1 MKQLTCGGKER
12 RGVMVDFR
20 STDAS
25 DAGRQTSLMKS
36 NGMAALGLML
46 AMCGLAGCSA
56 PAPAPREHVVLV
68 DHSGVSLY
76 VNAPTNQQRFLH
88 RETDSDFLGHLSA
101 ITNAIATD
109 TNCIGPDGVKRILIF
124 VHGGLNSYS
133 VSLGRVNLDTPKIAG
148 ANYYPIF
155 INWDSG
161 LISSYL
167 EHLWN
172 VRQGEV
178 RPYSG
183 PLTSPLYLIADL
195 GRAVT
200 RAPVVWYYQITS
212 DLTTVARYETP
223 YIWATNRLR
232 AQETNSSE
240 MEDHL
245 KLWIGGDKR
254 SGAGKF
260 WRGTSYVVTFPLKL
274 LTAPL
279 IDAMGKS
286 AWDNMSRR
294 TQSMFRSPDEF
305 KSPGSEGA
313 IDTARERAGEQPW
326 GNVARLMQAL
336 AELTV
341 TNDPGRYSIT
351 LIGHSMGTI
360 VANEII
366 RDHPDLPYTNIVYM
380 AAACTVSDFAQSV
393 VPCLEHRATNA
404 NFYNLTLH
412 PIAEAE
418 EAQWFVLDITP
429 RGSLLEWID
438 NFLSEPRTVPERTL
452 GEWNNIVAT
461 TALIPSDV
469 ARRTR
474 IKAFP
479 VGPKDRVPPNTPRV
493 HGDFSDEPY
502 WDPNFWTWPERRGSV
517 EK

>member
-1 MKQLTCGGKER
+1 
-12 RGVMVDFR
+12 V
-20 STDAS
+20 
-25 DAGRQTSLMKS
+25 KS
-36 NGMAALGLML
+36 NGKAALGLLML
-46 AMCGLAGCSA
+46 AMGWLAGCSA

-68 DHSGVSLY
+68 DHSGLSLY
-76 VNAPTNQQRFLH
+76 VNNPTNGQQFLS
-88 RETDSDFLGHLSA
+88 REGSNVFKEHLAA
-101 ITNAIATD
+101 ITNAIAQD

-133 VSLGRVNLDTPKIAG
+133 VSLGRVKEDTPKITAT
-148 ANYYPIF
+148 NYYPLF

-167 EHLWN
+167 EHLWL

-178 RPYSG
+178 HPVWG
-183 PLTSPLYLIADL
+183 PLTSPLYLMADL

-200 RAPVVWYYQITS
+200 RAPIVWYYQVTS

-223 YIWATNRLR
+223 YFSATNRLR
-232 AQETNSSE
+232 AKATNSSVI
-240 MEDHL
+240 DNHL
-245 KLWIGGDKR
+245 KLWIGGDER

-260 WRGTSYVVTFPLKL
+260 WRGTSYVITFPLKL

-279 IDAMGKS
+279 IDALGKS

-294 TQSMFRSPDEF
+294 TQTMFRTPDEF
-305 KSPGSEGA
+305 TSPDSTNA
-313 IDTARERAGEQPW
+313 IHTARKRAGEPAR
-326 GNVARLMQAL
+326 GDVARLMQAL
-336 AELTV
+336 DELTV
-341 TNDPGRYSIT
+341 TNAPGRYSIT

-366 RDHPDLPYTNIVYM
+366 REHPDLPYTNIVYM
-380 AAACTVSDFAQSV
+380 AAACTVCDFAQSV
-393 VPCLEHRATNA
+393 VPCLEHHATNA
-404 NFYNLTLH
+404 HFFNLTLH

-418 EAQWFVLDITP
+418 EAQWYVLDITP

-461 TALIPSDV
+461 TALIPADV

-479 VGPKDRVPPNTPRV
+479 VGPKDRVPPNTPQV

-502 WDPNFWTWPERRGSV
+502 WNPSFWTWPGRPGLE
-517 EK
+517 EQ

>member
-1 MKQLTCGGKER
+1 
-12 RGVMVDFR
+12 
-20 STDAS
+20 
-25 DAGRQTSLMKS
+25 
-36 NGMAALGLML
+36 ML
-46 AMCGLAGCSA
+46 AIGWLAGCSA
-56 PAPAPREHVVLV
+56 PVPAPREHVVLV

-76 VNAPTNQQRFLH
+76 VNAPTNQQKFLD
-88 RETDSDFLGHLSA
+88 RETDSDFSAHLAA
-101 ITNAIATD
+101 ITNAIVAD

-133 VSLGRVNLDTPKIAG
+133 VSLGRVNTDTPKIA
-148 ANYYPIF
+148 ATNYYPLF
-155 INWDSG
+155 INWNSD
-161 LISSYL
+161 LISSYF
-167 EHLWN
+167 EHLWL

-178 RPYSG
+178 HRIWG

-200 RAPVVWYYQITS
+200 RAPVVWYYQLTS
-212 DLTTVARYETP
+212 DFATVARYETP
-223 YIWATNRLR
+223 YFSATNRLR
-232 AQETNSSE
+232 AKATNSSVP
-240 MEDHL
+240 DDRL
-245 KLWIGGDKR
+245 KLWIGGDER

-260 WRGTSYVVTFPLKL
+260 WRGTSYVITFPLKL
-274 LTAPL
+274 VTAPV

-294 TQSMFRSPDEF
+294 TQNMFRSPDEF
-305 KSPGSEGA
+305 NSPDETNS
-313 IDTARERAGEQPW
+313 IQVARARAGEAAW
-326 GNVARLMQAL
+326 GDVARLMQAL
-336 AELTV
+336 DELTV
-341 TNDPGRYSIT
+341 TNAPGGYSIT

-366 RDHPDLPYTNIVYM
+366 REHPNLPYTNIVYM
-380 AAACTVSDFAQSV
+380 AAACTVNDFAQSV
-393 VPCLEHRATNA
+393 VPCLEHHATNA
-404 NFYNLTLH
+404 NFFNLTLH

-452 GEWNNIVAT
+452 GKWDNVVAT
-461 TALIPSDV
+461 TALIPADV

-502 WDPNFWTWPERRGSV
+502 WDPNFWTWRERRGLV
-517 EK
+517 EE